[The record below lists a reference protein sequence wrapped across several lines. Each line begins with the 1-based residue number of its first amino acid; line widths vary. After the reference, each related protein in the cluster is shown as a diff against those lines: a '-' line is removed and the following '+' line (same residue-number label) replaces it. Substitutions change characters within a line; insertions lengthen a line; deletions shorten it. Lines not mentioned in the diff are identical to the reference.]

1 MLIRPLHID
10 KEILMEWVETT
21 GKSLEEARERILDQ
35 LGVSEEDVEF
45 EIVEQPKSGLF
56 GLMRGEARVRGRVR
70 PTEVRPKQERKRGR
84 GRGASSSSA
93 TADSSAA
100 EDSMT
105 DAVSEESTSRPPR
118 KSSPRKSSASKG
130 SPKSA
135 EKSERIPKVN
145 VADRDDVDDRPPV
158 DPELVGQAAV
168 AFVAGV
174 VESFGRTAQVD
185 MHVDGEEIEIQAN
198 GEDLGLLVGPGGRTL
213 LALQDLTRVVAQR
226 RLGDHLTRLRV
237 DVAGYRERRNA
248 ALQKFV
254 TQVANQV
261 IETGSPRS
269 LEAMPSSDRKVVHDV
284 LGTID
289 GVTSRSE
296 GEDPYRRV
304 VILPA

>member
-1 MLIRPLHID
+1 
-10 KEILMEWVETT
+10 MEWVETT
-21 GKSLEEARERILDQ
+21 GKTLEEARERVLDQ
-35 LGVSEEDVEF
+35 LGVSEDDVEI

-84 GRGASSSSA
+84 GRGSKSEEPG
-93 TADSSAA
+93 ADSDAGDN
-100 EDSMT
+100 EDSGRST
-105 DAVSEESTSRPPR
+105 GRRSSTAESGTNGDSAPRGGGRAPR
-118 KSSPRKSSASKG
+118 KNA
-130 SPKSA
+130 PKKA
-135 EKSERIPKVN
+135 EVAAKSERAPKM
-145 VADRDDVDDRPPV
+145 DRSEREVLEDREPV
-158 DPELVGQAAV
+158 DPEVVGQAAV
-168 AFVAGV
+168 AFVSGV
-174 VESFGRTAQVD
+174 VEAFGRTAQVD
-185 MHVDGEEIEIQAN
+185 MRLEGEEIEIQAN

-226 RLGDHLTRLRV
+226 RLGDHVTRLRV

-261 IETGSPRS
+261 IETGTPRS
-269 LEAMPSSDRKVVHDV
+269 LEAMPSSDRKVIHDV

-289 GVTSRSE
+289 GVSSRSE

-304 VILPA
+304 VIIPG